1 MFLPLCLSAHWV
13 LFYVN
18 TKEKKISWLDSNP
31 SSRIMSNNVEQQKIL
46 LWFTTFLLP
55 EFGYNDAEKWPFEV
69 RTDIPKQ
76 ENSIDCG
83 VFVMKYGDCLVHG
96 DFFPFTQKDMIHF
109 RHRIFLDI
117 YCGRLHGKR

>member
-1 MFLPLCLSAHWV
+1 MCLSAHWV
-13 LFYVN
+13 LLCVD
-18 TKEKKISWLDSNP
+18 TKEKKISWLDPIP
-31 SSRIMSNNVEQQKIL
+31 SSRIMSNSVEKEKIFQ
-46 LWFTTFLLP
+46 WFTLYLLP

-83 VFVMKYGDCLVHG
+83 VFVMKYGDCLMHG

-109 RHRIFLDI
+109 RRRIFLDI
-117 YCGRLHGKR
+117 YRGRLHGKR